1 MVTAPS
7 LEILYIIREKDTM
20 KTSTVLLVL
29 LAVTMLSEV
38 FFESDTAF
46 RITKIAQSVAI
57 LVALYVEH
65 RQKKQ

>member
-1 MVTAPS
+1 
-7 LEILYIIREKDTM
+7 M

-46 RITKIAQSVAI
+46 SITKIAQSVAI

-65 RQKKQ
+65 RQKEQ

>member
-1 MVTAPS
+1 MVTAPP
-7 LEILYIIREKDTM
+7 LEILYIIREEDTM

-46 RITKIAQSVAI
+46 SITKIAQSVAI

>member
-1 MVTAPS
+1 MTAPP

-38 FFESDTAF
+38 FFESAAAF
-46 RITKIAQSVAI
+46 SITKIAQSIAI
-57 LVALYVEH
+57 LVALYVEYQ
-65 RQKKQ
+65 QKEQ

>member
-1 MVTAPS
+1 MTAPP

-38 FFESDTAF
+38 FFESDVAF
-46 RITKIAQSVAI
+46 SITKIAQSIAI
-57 LVALYVEH
+57 LVVLYVEYQ
-65 RQKKQ
+65 QKEQ